1 MILRTETGLLLE
13 TNLLKFQF
21 VHEWCGPKPG
31 FWGTLE
37 VHFFDFILG
46 VIKGKNFFFIGDFF
60 WGVRGGEKN
69 FRPIFAT
76 KNRKKKNFLSR
87 FSGVCACCGGVI
99 LR

>member
-1 MILRTETGLLLE
+1 MVWPETRFLGYIRS
-13 TNLLKFQF
+13 
-21 VHEWCGPKPG
+21 
-31 FWGTLE
+31 TLE

-69 FRPIFAT
+69 FSANFFPQKIE
-76 KNRKKKNFLSR
+76 KKKFLSR
-87 FSGVCACCGGVI
+87 FSGVRACCGGVI

>member
-1 MILRTETGLLLE
+1 MVWPETRFLGYIRS
-13 TNLLKFQF
+13 
-21 VHEWCGPKPG
+21 
-31 FWGTLE
+31 TLE

-76 KNRKKKNFLSR
+76 KNRKKKFFFPDSPESVR
-87 FSGVCACCGGVI
+87 VVVGSFCAEK
-99 LR
+99 